1 MSANIKNS
9 LFASVLTVV
18 LLCHAGCTKAPESTP
33 VASAAPD
40 LSDLLGSSR
49 DNGYR
54 QAIEPRVFVFPR
66 DHGPHDGYRN
76 EWWYLT
82 GNLDTSSGR
91 RFGYEL
97 TLFRFALSPDPP
109 PAQGSAWATTSIHIG
124 HFAITDVEGGAFH
137 VAERQARAAAGLAG
151 AERSPFRVWLYDWSI
166 QLLPGSAVAA
176 DRWQVS
182 AADGANRLDLS
193 LVPARPPVLQGDNG
207 LSQKSA
213 EPGNA
218 SYYYSIPRLETTGTL
233 QVDGTRYEVSGMS
246 WLDREWSSS
255 ALADD
260 QAGWDWFSLQLED
273 GTDLMYY
280 QLRKKDGSTD
290 AYSAGTLMPA
300 DRSKIALAPED
311 VQLSVLAHWDSPAGG
326 QYPNEWRLVV
336 PHASLN
342 LHIRPV
348 LRDQELDT
356 WVRYWEG
363 AVDISGTRGN
373 TPVNGRG
380 YVELTGYATP

>member
-1 MSANIKNS
+1 MNIKNLVLAIVFTTAV
-9 LFASVLTVV
+9 LFHT
-18 LLCHAGCTKAPESTP
+18 GCAKRPEATP
-33 VASAAPD
+33 AASAATD
-40 LSDLLGSSR
+40 LSDLLGSSS
-49 DNGYR
+49 DSGYR
-54 QAIEPRVFVFPR
+54 LALKPRVFEFPR

-82 GNLDTSSGR
+82 GHLDTSGGR

-97 TLFRFALSPDPP
+97 TLFRFALSPDSP
-109 PAQGSAWATTSIHIG
+109 PAQGSAWATNSIHIG
-124 HFAITDVEGGAFH
+124 HFTITDVDRGTFH
-137 VAERQARAAAGLAG
+137 VAERQARAAADLAG
-151 AERSPFRVWLYDWSI
+151 AERDPLRIWLYDWSI
-166 QLLPGSAVAA
+166 QLRPGRAGGA
-176 DRWQVS
+176 DRWQIA

-207 LSQKSA
+207 RSQKSA
-213 EPGNA
+213 DPGNA
-218 SYYYSIPRLETTGTL
+218 SYYYSIPRLTSTGTL
-233 QVDGTRYEVSGMS
+233 ETDGTRFEVSGMS

-260 QAGWDWFSLQLED
+260 QAGWDWFSLQFDD

-280 QLRKKDGSTD
+280 QLRKKDGSAD
-290 AYSAGTLMPA
+290 PYSAGTLMPPDEA
-300 DRSKIALAPED
+300 PATLARED
-311 VQLSVLAHWDSPAGG
+311 VQLTVLAHWDSPAGG

-336 PHASLN
+336 PRASLD

>member
-1 MSANIKNS
+1 M
-9 LFASVLTVV
+9 
-18 LLCHAGCTKAPESTP
+18 
-33 VASAAPD
+33 
-40 LSDLLGSSR
+40 SDLLGSPRES
-49 DNGYR
+49 GYR
-54 QAIEPRVFVFPR
+54 LALEPRVFEFPR

-109 PAQGSAWATTSIHIG
+109 PAQGSAWATDSIHIG
-124 HFAITDVEGGAFH
+124 HFAITDVERGAFH

-151 AERSPFRVWLYDWSI
+151 AERDPFRVWLYDWSI
-166 QLLPGSAVAA
+166 QLFPGNSGDA

-193 LVPARPPVLQGDNG
+193 LEPARPPVLQGDNG

-213 EPGNA
+213 DPGNA
-218 SYYYSIPRLETTGTL
+218 SFYYSIPRLTTSGTL
-233 QVDGTRYEVSGMS
+233 QVDGTRYEVSGTS

-290 AYSAGTLMPA
+290 AYSAGTLMPPDEA
-300 DRSKIALAPED
+300 PVPLAPED

-326 QYPNEWRLVV
+326 QYPNEWRFVV
-336 PHASLN
+336 PQASLD

-363 AVDISGTRGN
+363 AVDISGTLGN
-373 TPVNGRG
+373 TPLNGRG
-380 YVELTGYATP
+380 YVELTGYARP

>member
-1 MSANIKNS
+1 MA
-9 LFASVLTVV
+9 A
-18 LLCHAGCTKAPESTP
+18 
-33 VASAAPD
+33 AAPD
-40 LSDLLGSSR
+40 LSDLLGSPRES
-49 DNGYR
+49 GYR
-54 QAIEPRVFVFPR
+54 RALEPRVFAFPR

-82 GNLDTSSGR
+82 GHLDTSSGR

-97 TLFRFALSPDPP
+97 TLFRFALSLDPP
-109 PAQGSAWATTSIHIG
+109 PAQGSAWATDSIHIG
-124 HFAITDVEGGAFH
+124 HFAITDVERGAFH

-151 AERSPFRVWLYDWSI
+151 AERDPFRVWLYDWSI
-166 QLLPGSAVAA
+166 QLFPGSSGDA

-213 EPGNA
+213 DRGNA
-218 SYYYSIPRLETTGTL
+218 LDHHSIPRPTTTGTL
-233 QVDGTRYEVSGMS
+233 QVDGTRYEVSGTS

-290 AYSAGTLMPA
+290 AYSAGTLMPPGEA
-300 DRSKIALAPED
+300 PVPLAPED

-336 PHASLN
+336 PQASLD

-373 TPVNGRG
+373 TPLNGRG
-380 YVELTGYATP
+380 YVELTGYARP